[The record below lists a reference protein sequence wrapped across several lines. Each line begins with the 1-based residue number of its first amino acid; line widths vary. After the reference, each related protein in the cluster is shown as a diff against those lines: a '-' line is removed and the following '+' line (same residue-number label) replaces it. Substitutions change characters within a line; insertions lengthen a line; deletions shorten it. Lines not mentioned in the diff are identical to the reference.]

1 LRRVRR
7 PLIALVVLVVA
18 LGVGYGIKA
27 ARADPPQRPPAST
40 NSTR

>member
-27 ARADPPQRPPAST
+27 ARADTAQPPPAST